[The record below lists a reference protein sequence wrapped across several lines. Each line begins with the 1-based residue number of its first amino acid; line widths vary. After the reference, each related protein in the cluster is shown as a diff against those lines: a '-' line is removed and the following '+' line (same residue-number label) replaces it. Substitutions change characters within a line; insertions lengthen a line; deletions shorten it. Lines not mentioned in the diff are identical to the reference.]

1 MAVPL
6 VGKAGN
12 ATWLVLTAA
21 VRRSQT
27 LDVSFEADVKILLLI
42 ATVLYGIKACRKP
55 KTESD
60 FHEDRTKDIEMD
72 QAPRY

>member
-21 VRRSQT
+21 VRKSQT
-27 LDVSFEADVKILLLI
+27 LAVFFEADVKILLLI
-42 ATVLYGIKACRKP
+42 ATVLYWIKACRKP

-60 FHEDRTKDIEMD
+60 FNEVRNKNFEMD